1 MDNLQLLSEVWDS
14 VSINID
20 AKLKV
25 EAAENLVR
33 VFEENGMLD
42 ADEIKMFT
50 DCDKNLKEALALY
63 REDLGL
69 DEEEEDEEWD

>member
-1 MDNLQLLSEVWDS
+1 
-14 VSINID
+14 
-20 AKLKV
+20 
-25 EAAENLVR
+25 
-33 VFEENGMLD
+33 
-42 ADEIKMFT
+42 MFT

>member
-1 MDNLQLLSEVWDS
+1 MDNLQLLSETWDS
-14 VSINID
+14 VSIHID

-42 ADEIKMFT
+42 PDEISMFT

-69 DEEEEDEEWD
+69 DEEEEDEDWD

>member
-14 VSINID
+14 VSIHID
-20 AKLKV
+20 SKLKV

-42 ADEIKMFT
+42 PDEIKMFS
-50 DCDKNLKEALALY
+50 DCDKHLKEALALHC
-63 REDLGL
+63 EDLGL
-69 DEEEEDEEWD
+69 DDEEEEEWD

>member
-1 MDNLQLLSEVWDS
+1 
-14 VSINID
+14 VSIHID

>member
-42 ADEIKMFT
+42 PDEIKMFT
-50 DCDKNLKEALALY
+50 DCDKHLKEALALY

-69 DEEEEDEEWD
+69 DEEEEDEDWD